1 VEVRPLARDEE
12 RAAADVLADAFMD
25 DPGWSAVGPRKASR
39 RRKMLQRFFRAH
51 MGVARRWGGPTYGAF
66 DGGAA
71 PVGALISFAE
81 GRFPPPPQS
90 MLLEAPGMVAA
101 GPGTVI
107 RALRG
112 QAALEAGHP
121 DEPHVFVSMLGV
133 HPDRQRTGAGRA
145 LLGRVLA
152 DADARE
158 VQVYL
163 DTANPDNLPYYG
175 SFGFER
181 QGDAPLPRGAT
192 IWYLLRPVP
201 GALASV

>member
-1 VEVRPLARDEE
+1 VEVRPVEPGEE
-12 RAAADVLADAFMD
+12 RAAADLLTEAFMD
-25 DPGWSAVGPRKASR
+25 DPGWCAVGPRSESR
-39 RRKMLQRFFRAH
+39 RRKMLKRFFRAH

-66 DGGAA
+66 DRGA

-90 MLLEAPGMVAA
+90 MLLEGPGMVAA
-101 GPGTVI
+101 GPGTLI

-121 DEPHVFVSMLGV
+121 EDPHVFVSMLGV
-133 HPDRQRTGAGRA
+133 DPGRQRTGAGRA

-152 DADARE
+152 QADSRE
-158 VQVYL
+158 VPVYL
-163 DTANPDNLPYYG
+163 DTANPDNLPYYA
-175 SFGFER
+175 SFGFEL
-181 QGDAPLPRGAT
+181 QGEAKLPRDAT